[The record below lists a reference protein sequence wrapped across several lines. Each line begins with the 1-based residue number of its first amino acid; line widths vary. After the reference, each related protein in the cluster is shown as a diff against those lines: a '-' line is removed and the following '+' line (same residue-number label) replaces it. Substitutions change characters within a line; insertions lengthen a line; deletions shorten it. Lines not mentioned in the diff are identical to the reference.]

1 MISKNA
7 LYIFAAV
14 VVAMNAAGF
23 YYLDQKINKRLGQI
37 PNIAVVDLT
46 KLASSYPQGATPQE
60 VDALMVQTN
69 NGIMKLKD
77 AGYLVIDAGA
87 VLAAPQDI
95 VVDQELFK

>member
-1 MISKNA
+1 MISKTTFA
-7 LYIFAAV
+7 IFSV
-14 VVAMNAAGF
+14 VLVAMNAAGY
-23 YYLDQKINKRLGQI
+23 YYLDKKIDKRLSQI

-69 NGIMKLKD
+69 NGILKLKE

-87 VLAAPQDI
+87 VLATPQDI
-95 VVDQELFK
+95 IVDQELFK